1 VPKRLNCPRCSSYL
15 RPESI
20 KGHAFD
26 HCFRCGGSFLEKGSE
41 LKILGEPTSS
51 SYWKETE
58 IGKQKTGK
66 LVLCPKGH
74 ESLISYS
81 VGYELNHVEVDIC
94 SSCEGLWFDPEE
106 GKRLFDIV
114 LHAGQ
119 DKAASFNEKPGFKSY
134 LFQAFSGFPVE
145 AWNPVHK
152 RPVLTFLLMAA
163 LVGIFI
169 LQLTYPEMIQ
179 SLVLYPQQFLSGE
192 NSWALISSGFLHG
205 NLAHLLGNL
214 YFLYIF
220 GDNVEDQLGRIRY
233 GLVYL
238 SAIAM
243 SGLSYVIAC
252 SDKGIGVVGASG
264 VIAAL
269 MGVYIVL
276 FPKVKLH
283 CTLFF
288 VPFRLGVTW
297 YLGFWLLFNVIMMV
311 SGEGGIAWSAHIG
324 GFIFGIAAGYFF
336 RFRSIKEYI
345 ESR

>member
-1 VPKRLNCPRCSSYL
+1 MNKRSTCPRCNAYL

-20 KGHAFD
+20 KGQDFE

-41 LKILGEPTSS
+41 LIILGEPASS
-51 SYWKETE
+51 VYWKETE
-58 IGKQKTGK
+58 IGRLKSGK

-81 VGYELNHVEVDIC
+81 VRYEQDHVEVDIC

-106 GKRLFDIV
+106 GKKLFDIV

-145 AWNPVHK
+145 AWNPIHQ
-152 RPVLTFLLMAA
+152 RPLLTLALMAT
-163 LVGIFI
+163 LVCLFI
-169 LQLTYPEMIQ
+169 LQLSFPAEMKAFI
-179 SLVLYPQQFLSGE
+179 LYPQQFISGE
-192 NSWALISSGFLHG
+192 NTWTLISSGFLHI
-205 NLAHLLGNL
+205 NLGHLLGNL

-220 GDNVEDQLGRIRY
+220 GDNVEDRLGRVRFA
-233 GLVYL
+233 LVYL
-238 SAIAM
+238 SAVVF
-243 SGLSYVIAC
+243 SGLFYIIA
-252 SDKGIGVVGASG
+252 STDKDVGVLGASG
-264 VIAAL
+264 AIAAL
-269 MGVYIVL
+269 MGIYIVL

-283 CTLFF
+283 FTLFF
-288 VPFRLGVTW
+288 VPFRISAIW
-297 YLGFWLLFNVIMMV
+297 YLSFWLLFNILMMLA
-311 SGEGGIAWSAHIG
+311 GEGRVAWSAHVG